1 MGRMDDAITELEAQL
16 VEMWRRGRAR
26 TRDRAAAI
34 NPRLDPTCYPLLVT
48 LRQQGQLS
56 MSALGAELNIEKSTL
71 TRQIDAVARLGLAQ
85 RTSDPD
91 DARVRLVS
99 LTDDGARRVDAVTGD
114 AISEWRTR
122 LAAWDQNEV
131 RELTRLLAKLAAET
145 D

>member
-1 MGRMDDAITELEAQL
+1 
-16 VEMWRRGRAR
+16 
-26 TRDRAAAI
+26 
-34 NPRLDPTCYPLLVT
+34 
-48 LRQQGQLS
+48 